1 MLINMNTLLFIK
13 IKDFIFA
20 VDEIQYVKLNE
31 VNIEVMLR
39 KGYLVN
45 VIIGSKSE
53 GMLLYSKICEQ
64 LQYISNI
71 TLQLGKKNNE

>member
-1 MLINMNTLLFIK
+1 MLNNMNTPLFIK

-31 VNIEVMLR
+31 VNIQVMLR
-39 KGYLVN
+39 KGYLVC
-45 VIIGSKSE
+45 VTIESKSE

-64 LQYISNI
+64 LQYISNSA
-71 TLQLGKKNNE
+71 LKLGNKNDE